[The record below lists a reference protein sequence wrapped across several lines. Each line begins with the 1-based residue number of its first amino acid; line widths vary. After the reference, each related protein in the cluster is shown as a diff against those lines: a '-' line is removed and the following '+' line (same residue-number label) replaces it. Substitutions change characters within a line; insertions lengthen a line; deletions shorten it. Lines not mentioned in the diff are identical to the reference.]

1 MRQGVRPVNDRLLT
15 TREVA
20 DYLGFSSE
28 TVLRRYRAGELVGI
42 RLASNVLRFRES
54 DLEAWL
60 ELCLEGAAGRV
71 MARLADLRSA
81 AGGLD
86 VHRHDRAHADQLA
99 LARVDPF
106 GVERFCAVAEASENF
121 RWVVVREFDPVRV
134 AVDELDSDREG
145 HAPEAN
151 RSARRLCRSARLRWG
166 ALLVESLGQ
175 APAVIAE
182 EHGAELGKR
191 VGWVVER
198 GEQYGAFG
206 NSEREEF
213 GLVGDGAV
221 ESVSEVAGAVVPQ
234 DPCELDDRGV
244 GDGAAGEHH
253 RGEAR

>member
-145 HAPEAN
+145 HASEASRRPQRLY
-151 RSARRLCRSARLRWG
+151 RSARPGVCCYRDERRHERRLYDGRRRRWWF
-166 ALLVESLGQ
+166 
-175 APAVIAE
+175 P
-182 EHGAELGKR
+182 
-191 VGWVVER
+191 
-198 GEQYGAFG
+198 
-206 NSEREEF
+206 
-213 GLVGDGAV
+213 
-221 ESVSEVAGAVVPQ
+221 
-234 DPCELDDRGV
+234 
-244 GDGAAGEHH
+244 
-253 RGEAR
+253 

>member
-1 MRQGVRPVNDRLLT
+1 VNDPLLT
-15 TREVA
+15 TREIA
-20 DYLGFSSE
+20 DYLVFSSE
-28 TVLRRYRAGELVGI
+28 RVLLRYRAAELVGI
-42 RLASNVLRFRES
+42 RLT
-54 DLEAWL
+54 
-60 ELCLEGAAGRV
+60 
-71 MARLADLRSA
+71 DLRPA

-86 VHRHDRAHADQLA
+86 VQRNDRAHAYQLTIG
-99 LARVDPF
+99 RVDPF
-106 GVERFCAVAEASENF
+106 GVERFCALVEPSDNF
-121 RWVVVREFDPVRV
+121 RGIVVRNFNAVRV